1 VIAKDPFC
9 SVLTTTQPKSFGRLV
24 KTGDISSGFLNRW
37 LFVTGTYKKKFAR
50 GSGNVKLDKAIK
62 LLSDIHGWS
71 GGGRRITWS
80 KEGGEAYD
88 RFFREMV
95 EPLIDPTLPDVD
107 EMHAR
112 LHLISKKLCLLLTI
126 NLKLLE
132 IPVEVIEH
140 LKAMWPYVL
149 ASYGVASANIT
160 RTEESEVMET
170 LLRIVS
176 DVSAKGA
183 KEGPSQRELGRTS
196 AYKKLVK
203 EFGLDRVKRTLEN
216 MVQTEMLA
224 AVPVKKKTGPATLRY
239 RLA

>member
-1 VIAKDPFC
+1 
-9 SVLTTTQPKSFGRLV
+9 
-24 KTGDISSGFLNRW
+24 
-37 LFVTGTYKKKFAR
+37 
-50 GSGNVKLDKAIK
+50 
-62 LLSDIHGWS
+62 
-71 GGGRRITWS
+71 
-80 KEGGEAYD
+80 
-88 RFFREMV
+88 M
-95 EPLIDPTLPDVD
+95 IDPTLPDVD